1 MHVYTETFDMLVV
14 TTFLRAEFETYGARE
29 GTYYEKNYCG
39 SRANVEFYVRT

>member
-29 GTYYEKNYCG
+29 GTYYEKKII
-39 SRANVEFYVRT
+39 AVHART